1 MPGTKNVLLRLQP
14 ELAEQLQ
21 AVADV
26 EGRPVSEVVRE
37 AIRELVA
44 ARRADEAFQARL
56 RQTARRYEDLL
67 GRLREADD
75 AGHTGS
81 EG

>member
-1 MPGTKNVLLRLQP
+1 MAGPTKNLLLRLDP
-14 ELAEQLQ
+14 DLAQQLQ

-44 ARRADEAFQARL
+44 ARRTDKRFQK
-56 RQTARRYEDLL
+56 
-67 GRLREADD
+67 RLRETARDHSRILRQLKD
-75 AGHTGS
+75 R
-81 EG
+81 